1 MWIFIYM
8 VLTEGRKEDIYNK
21 YKNKIDVERKLNSLI
36 EPISIYD
43 ILIQDP
49 YIQDTNYKFLDP
61 LIQQYYFTNEI
72 NPRQGKELEE
82 LEPNTVATSRDSII
96 NTRNFVN
103 IVVPKVQFFENNK
116 DKYSKKDLRQYIGDW
131 FDRDFLDFTTDL
143 MSKQSK
149 KKESKDAKKDSI
161 KLYEDDNILVVKPLT
176 HKASCYY
183 GSGTKWC
190 TTMSGTPSYFEDYSR
205 RGNLYY
211 IILKKISRESK
222 YGKIALLLKPD
233 VKFDD
238 GEFYDTKD
246 HLLTK
251 NEIELFKNFVIQNAV
266 NAINSDSEKSFSEKW
281 LQKLKKEINNSKQLI
296 RSREYQLFFN
306 KLSPNKPLMMKFEIL
321 NFSDFFDMGD
331 MGEDEGNYINYEMNI
346 KVTCNQSDDL
356 NGVISVNGIIY
367 DMSSNEYEFQS
378 GFESENESFGFSEYE
393 TFVRTMKKPQE
404 NILVN
409 IIDNIIFNT
418 LFPKLKSSK
427 EIENIYE
434 NWVDN
439 NVKRTYGSFGGSQYT
454 FEGGGKLTKEMIK
467 YLDELPEG
475 QKGNRLDFLQ
485 KTGKVT
491 TTDKG
496 NFNPS
501 GKRIS
506 LQGYFSSWFS
516 ALNKAGIIQSKTGQ
530 KGFTKGPN
538 FEKFKEK
545 ILTKK

>member
-1 MWIFIYM
+1 MI
-8 VLTEGRKEDIYNK
+8 LTEGRKEDIYNK
-21 YKNKIDVERKLNSLI
+21 YKNKIDVERKLNASV

-49 YIQDTNYKFLDP
+49 YIQDTNYKFLDS
-61 LIQQYYFTNEI
+61 LIQQHYFTNEI
-72 NPRQGKELEE
+72 YPRQGKELEE

-96 NTRNFVN
+96 NKRNFVN
-103 IVVPKVQFFENNK
+103 TVVPKVQFFENNK
-116 DKYSKKDLRQYIGDW
+116 DKYPKKDLRQYIGDG
-131 FDRDFLDFTTDL
+131 FDRDFLNFTTDL

-149 KKESKDAKKDSI
+149 KNEGKEAKKDSI

-190 TTMSGTPSYFEDYSR
+190 TTMAGSPSYFNEYSR
-205 RGNLYY
+205 KGNLYY
-211 IILKKISRESK
+211 IILKKIARESK
-222 YGKIALLLKPD
+222 YAKIALLLKPN
-233 VKFDD
+233 VNFDD

-266 NAINSDSEKSFSEKW
+266 NSINSDSEKSFKKRW
-281 LQKLKKEINNSKQLI
+281 LSTLENEIKNSKQLFKF
-296 RSREYQLFFN
+296 REYQLSFN
-306 KLSPNKPLMMKFEIL
+306 KLSPNKPLIMKFEVL
-321 NFSDFFDMGD
+321 NFSEFSDMGD
-331 MGEDEGNYINYEMNI
+331 FGEDEGNHINYEMDI
-346 KVTCNQSDDL
+346 KVTCNQSDNL
-356 NGVISVNGIIY
+356 NGIITVVGMVY
-367 DMSSNEYEFQS
+367 DMTSSEYEFQC
-378 GFESENESFGFSEYE
+378 GFESENESFGLSEYK
-393 TFVRTMKKPQE
+393 TFVRTIKKPQE
-404 NILVN
+404 NILIN
-409 IIDNIIFNT
+409 IIDNII
-418 LFPKLKSSK
+418 LGVLSPELKSSK
-427 EIENIYE
+427 EMENMYE

-454 FEGGGKLTKEMIK
+454 FEGGGKLTKEIIN

-475 QKGNRLDFLQ
+475 QKGNRLEFLQ

-496 NFNPS
+496 NFSSS

-506 LQGYFSSWFS
+506 LQGYLSSWFS
-516 ALNKAGIIQSKTGQ
+516 ALNKAGIIQTKSGQ
-530 KGFTKGPN
+530 KGFTKGSN

>member
-1 MWIFIYM
+1 MI
-8 VLTEGRKEDIYNK
+8 LTEGRKEDIYNK
-21 YKNKIDVERKLNSLI
+21 YKNKIDVERKLNSSV

-49 YIQDTNYKFLDP
+49 YIQDTNYKFLDS
-61 LIQQYYFTNEI
+61 LIQQHYFTNEI
-72 NPRQGKELEE
+72 YPRQGKELEE

-96 NTRNFVN
+96 NKRNFVN
-103 IVVPKVQFFENNK
+103 TVVPKVQFFENNK
-116 DKYSKKDLRQYIGDW
+116 DKYPKKDLRGYVGNL

-143 MSKQSK
+143 MLKQSK
-149 KKESKDAKKDSI
+149 KNEGKEAKKDSI

-190 TTMSGTPSYFEDYSR
+190 TTMAGSPTYFNEYSR
-205 RGNLYY
+205 KGNLYY
-211 IILKKISRESK
+211 IILKKIARESK
-222 YGKIALLLKPD
+222 YAKIALLLKPD
-233 VKFDD
+233 VNFDD

-266 NAINSDSEKSFSEKW
+266 NSINSDSEKSFKKKW
-281 LQKLKKEINNSKQLI
+281 LSTLENEIKNSKQLFKF
-296 RSREYQLFFN
+296 REYQLSFN
-306 KLSPNKPLMMKFEIL
+306 KLSPNKPLIMKFEVL
-321 NFSDFFDMGD
+321 NFSEFSDMGD
-331 MGEDEGNYINYEMNI
+331 FGEDEGNHINYEMDI
-346 KVTCNQSDDL
+346 KVTCNQSDNL
-356 NGVISVNGIIY
+356 NGIITVVGMVY
-367 DMSSNEYEFQS
+367 DMTSSEYEFQC
-378 GFESENESFGFSEYE
+378 GFESENESFGLPEYE
-393 TFVRTMKKPQE
+393 TFVRTIKKPQE
-404 NILVN
+404 NILIN
-409 IIDNIIFNT
+409 IIDNIILGV
-418 LFPKLKSSK
+418 LFPELKSSK
-427 EIENIYE
+427 EMENMYE

-454 FEGGGKLTKEMIK
+454 FEGGGKLTKEIIN

-475 QKGNRLDFLQ
+475 QKGNRLEFLQ

-496 NFNPS
+496 NFSSS

-506 LQGYFSSWFS
+506 LQGYLSSWFS
-516 ALNKAGIIQSKTGQ
+516 ALNKAGIIQTKSGQ
-530 KGFTKGPN
+530 KGFTKGSN